1 VSIENLHVYLHKNI
15 LKMRYLD
22 PKNDLTFKKVF
33 GEHPHLLKSFLNAI
47 MPFKENQLIV
57 DLEYLP
63 VELIPEVPLMKY
75 TIVDVRCKDTTGRQF
90 IVEMQMCWTDD
101 FKQRVLFNASR
112 AYVRQLGKGQGYRLL
127 QPVYAVSLINDIFE
141 PDTPQYYHHYQII
154 QVDDISKHI
163 EGLEF
168 IFVELPK
175 FKPHSI
181 TEKRLQVLWLRY
193 LTEIK
198 DGTSEIANEL
208 LSEPEVEE
216 AINCIQE
223 SAYTEE
229 ELEYYDRYWDS
240 IQTEKTFYEAA
251 KREGLEEGIKEGIE
265 KGIEKGRKEGIEEG
279 RKEGIEKG
287 RKEGIEEGIKE
298 GEKKGK
304 IEIAKKCLQKGMDIS
319 EIIELTELSK
329 EEIEK
334 LK

>member
-1 VSIENLHVYLHKNI
+1 VGSNFFIDLHINI

-154 QVDDISKHI
+154 QVDDISKHL

-175 FKPHSI
+175 FRPHSI

-198 DGTSEIANEL
+198 DGTNEIANEL

-216 AINCIQE
+216 AINYIQE

-251 KREGLEEGIKEGIE
+251 KREGMEEGIEEGRKEGRKEGIE
-265 KGIEKGRKEGIEEG
+265 KGIEKGRKEE
-279 RKEGIEKG
+279 
-287 RKEGIEEGIKE
+287 
-298 GEKKGK
+298 K

-319 EIIELTELSK
+319 EIIELTGLSK